1 MSKRW
6 GTPTWLFFHIYV
18 EKISPEY
25 YNTNHKKCISII
37 KKICYNLPCPFC
49 REDAVKYITRT
60 NPIDNMITRDLLR
73 VYLFNFHNW
82 VNKKLNKPI
91 FLSEKLEK
99 YKRGVFINAYKY
111 FCQGGRS
118 RHCFSLNGQLSECFL
133 TSAKCTAWGPPW
145 VFGATCWSSF
155 R

>member
-6 GTPTWLFFHIYV
+6 GTPTWSFFHIYV

-111 FCQGGRS
+111 FCQEFFKPDYVS
-118 RHCFSLNGQLSECFL
+118 KHFSHWRRNKMKDEIEKDLKAMYNHFYY
-133 TSAKCTAWGPPW
+133 
-145 VFGATCWSSF
+145 
-155 R
+155 

>member
-25 YNTNHKKCISII
+25 YNSNHKKCINII
-37 KKICYNLPCPFC
+37 KLICNNLPCPYC
-49 REDAVKYITRT
+49 REDAVKYITKT

-99 YKRGVFINAYKY
+99 YKKGVFINAYKY
-111 FCQGGRS
+111 FCQEFYKPDYVS
-118 RHCFSLNGQLSECFL
+118 KHFSQWRRNKMKDTLEKEIKEMYKHFYY
-133 TSAKCTAWGPPW
+133 
-145 VFGATCWSSF
+145 
-155 R
+155 